1 MKKNQYII
9 ALLFVTFLCSCEDF
23 TISNPIY
30 GTMGYRSI
38 FTYQYMRYNA
48 DSAVL
53 SFQLEEIESTI
64 RHYNSIATYVDNQL
78 IAKSDTFPYSIEL
91 PIPIIDDSVFNI
103 KHICGIDT
111 INSFRDT
118 LIYPVYVH
126 KSEIINPIPDTVTLI
141 IERKDSIYVTSY
153 NVNPKGFY
161 WQDTDL

>member
-1 MKKNQYII
+1 MKKNKYII
-9 ALLFVTFLCSCEDF
+9 AFLLVTLLCSCKDYS
-23 TISNPIY
+23 TRDLVS
-30 GTMGYRSI
+30 GKMGYRSI
-38 FTYQYMRYNA
+38 FTYQYLRYNA

-141 IERKDSIYVTSY
+141 IERIDSIYVTSY
-153 NVNPKGFY
+153 NTNPSGFY
-161 WQDTDL
+161 WQDTD